1 MTDSLYAA
9 ALLAALIGLGLLS
22 YRYKWAEK
30 IMDFIF
36 GPKEKD

>member
-9 ALLAALIGLGLLS
+9 AILAALIVLGLLS
-22 YRYKWAEK
+22 YRYGCAAK
-30 IMDFIF
+30 IMDFII